1 MLISG
6 FTVWHSPKRRFSPM
20 RAFIGF
26 TKPKDGAI
34 FIKYTLKE
42 YLFSK
47 GKPKGQLV
55 KWNDEHYEFE
65 PVSASDEGV

>member
-1 MLISG
+1 
-6 FTVWHSPKRRFSPM
+6 M